1 VVLPAAP
8 AALSVGSQ
16 VKSVD
21 NSVSYQGD
29 GGNIPLANV
38 GAASQL
44 TASETANASP
54 SWSTPIAILQDN
66 NLVGGLGGPS
76 MVIDQSGQ
84 WNVVYEDETVTQL
97 SNAVQV
103 DDSINYLHQ
112 GAAAPVTIAEGQTSY
127 NDSTGTGTGTFLRS
141 PSIAINA
148 AGGLYV
154 TFFEYTYTGTGDT
167 VNTSLMYTNDL
178 SASTTTLASSLNP
191 SGYGGAV
198 TFTATV
204 NAVTTGD
211 GTPTGTVTF
220 MDGSTKL
227 GSGSLSTA
235 KGVTTAT
242 FTTNNLAAGS
252 HTITAIYSGDQSFST
267 STSAPLTQTV
277 NDAKTT
283 MVLSLSPTS
292 SVYGQ
297 ALSGEVTVSAVG
309 NASEIPTGTV
319 TVMDGTKALVTLNLS
334 TTGLDAF
341 ADFSISGLNVGT
353 HSIKAVYSGDNNFE
367 TNTSSVVTEV
377 VAKANSAVRVAS
389 SVNPSTPGENI
400 TFTAT
405 VNVSSPGVG
414 TPTGIVTFKD
424 GTKTLGTA
432 TLTNV
437 KGVMTATFSIS
448 GLAVGSHKITAVYGG
463 DGNFNGSTSPV
474 VTQTVAK
481 AAKSVA
487 KVAKSVAKVAKSV
500 APSVHDLALLSLIG
514 GRQPLLLD

>member
-1 VVLPAAP
+1 MKIRFPQQRKHSRRSSKLGRTCRFEPLEPRQLLSTAPQTLVLPDAP

-21 NSVSYQGD
+21 NSVFYQGE

-44 TASETANASP
+44 TPSKTANASP

-66 NLVGGLGGPS
+66 NLNDSGGATI
-76 MVIDQSGQ
+76 VIDQSGQ
-84 WNVVYEDETVTQL
+84 WNVVYGDEN
-97 SNAVQV
+97 SNNPI
-103 DDSINYLHQ
+103 DTSINYLHQ
-112 GAAAPVTIAEGQTSY
+112 GAAAPVTIAEGKLINQNGTP
-127 NDSTGTGTGTFLRS
+127 TGTYVYC

-154 TFFEYTYTGTGDT
+154 TYIQQTYAGTGMT
-167 VNTSLMYTNDL
+167 YINTSLMYTDDLPQSKSTTDL
-178 SASTTTLASSLNP
+178 S
-191 SGYGGAV
+191 
-198 TFTATV
+198 
-204 NAVTTGD
+204 
-211 GTPTGTVTF
+211 
-220 MDGSTKL
+220 
-227 GSGSLSTA
+227 
-235 KGVTTAT
+235 
-242 FTTNNLAAGS
+242 
-252 HTITAIYSGDQSFST
+252 I
-267 STSAPLTQTV
+267 
-277 NDAKTT
+277 
-283 MVLSLSPTS
+283 SPTS
-292 SVYGQ
+292 SVFGQ
-297 ALSGEVTVSAVG
+297 TLNGEVTVRAVG

-319 TVMDGTKALVTLNLS
+319 TLMDGTKALLTLNLS

-341 ADFSISGLNVGT
+341 ADFSISGLSVGT
-353 HSIKAVYSGDNNFE
+353 HSIKAVYSGDNNFS

-377 VAKANSAVRVAS
+377 VKKANSAVKVAS

-400 TFTAT
+400 AFTAT
-405 VNVSSPGVG
+405 VNASSSGAG

-432 TLTNV
+432 TLSSVN
-437 KGVMTATFSIS
+437 GVMTATFSIS

-463 DGNFNGSTSPV
+463 DGNFNGSTSPA

-487 KVAKSVAKVAKSV
+487 KAAKSV

-514 GRQPLLLD
+514 GGSRYSEEMA